1 MLSQGLFKPSS
12 QLFMAFSPRIWLW
25 VRKEFEN
32 NLPFLSGALVQRRST
47 QCIPLGCWEQ
57 EMWMQTLTSEGL
69 SRHEQDYCVQPSAA
83 FFPSNLKKHFSLFF
97 PQATSLSKDEFFFQ
111 HLSKFKHHNERAEKK
126 TSLSRELLEWQQF
139 QVAVCGNALLLQ
151 SWVPGSVGFLQ
162 LERQQLVHMCGEEIP
177 GSQSLL
183 LWGQTFFECCLMPVQ
198 MKSADC
204 SVIW

>member
-12 QLFMAFSPRIWLW
+12 QLFMAFSLQ
-25 VRKEFEN
+25 
-32 NLPFLSGALVQRRST
+32 NLAV
-47 QCIPLGCWEQ
+47 
-57 EMWMQTLTSEGL
+57 SEEG
-69 SRHEQDYCVQPSAA
+69 VWKAA
-83 FFPSNLKKHFSLFF
+83 FPFWCTRAEKEHSVHPFGLLGARNVNANPHKWGAEQTWTRLLCSNISCFFPLQSEETFLFFF
-97 PQATSLSKDEFFFQ
+97 PQATSLSKLEFFFQ

-126 TSLSRELLEWQQF
+126 TRLSRELLGWQQF
-139 QVAVCGNALLLQ
+139 QVAVCGNALFLQ
-151 SWVPGSVGFLQ
+151 SWIPRSVGFLQ

-204 SVIW
+204 GVIW